1 MNDPALQL
9 RVAGNSKGK
18 VWVKFNGALVKLL
31 ALFQFTQ
38 IFDRAGKI
46 VGLDKGQIG
55 FAVFCGL
62 TLHLCL
68 FAWRQFGLKL
78 ACNFLSEISLNC
90 EYVCQFTIVILSP
103 DVLIV
108 LCVDQLHIDADTIA
122 NAADTTFKNRT
133 YTQRFSNFTKV

>member
-1 MNDPALQL
+1 M
-9 RVAGNSKGK
+9 RVARNGEGK
-18 VWVKFNGALVKLL
+18 VWVQVDGTLVKLL
-31 ALFQFTQ
+31 ALFQSFQ
-38 IFDRAGKI
+38 VLDLAGKI
-46 VGLDKGQIG
+46 VSLDKGQIG

-122 NAADTTFKNRT
+122 NAADTTFKNST
-133 YTQRFSNFTKV
+133 YTQRFSNLTKV